1 MDLMY
6 FLVFALGFFIGS
18 LIVYLISFQLRNSFS
33 HDSDIAFKKFQ
44 DFASEKLNDK
54 IEKVDNRFE
63 DKKKLIDNNLD
74 KVNKSLNE
82 LMTQSTLLRNKLEDS
97 QKETIN
103 LRETTVD
110 LKNILSNSQSRGQW
124 GERMAKDILN
134 MMGLIENINYTYQDP
149 VISGEKPDFTFN
161 LPKEKKLNMDV
172 KFPLTHYEKFI
183 SSKTDFEKEIEKK
196 AFLNDVKNHVN
207 SVGKKGYINSDT
219 VDYVL
224 LFIPNES
231 IYSFILENEKTV
243 NILEIAF
250 SKRIVLCSPI
260 TLYAVLSLIS
270 QAIKSF
276 SAEKNALK
284 LQLMVEEFYK
294 QWSLYSE
301 SMNKMGRALNSAKT
315 EYEALSGARTNKL
328 DASLEQIKTINLI
341 NNEEN

>member
-1 MDLMY
+1 MY
-6 FLVFALGFFIGS
+6 FLSFLIGFFLGS
-18 LIVYLISFQLRNSFS
+18 IVVYFISFHLRNSFS
-33 HDSDIAFKKFQ
+33 KDSDIAFKKFQ

-54 IEKVDNRFE
+54 IEKVDDRIAE
-63 DKKKLIDNNLD
+63 KKKLIDNNLEH
-74 KVNKSLNE
+74 VSKSLNE
-82 LMTQSTLLRNKLEDS
+82 LISQSTLLKTKLDES

-103 LRETTVD
+103 LRQTTND

-134 MMGLIENINYTYQDP
+134 MMGLIENVNYTYQDT
-149 VISGEKPDFTFN
+149 ISTGEKPDFTFN

-183 SSKTDFEKEIEKK
+183 SSKTDFEKDFEKK

-207 SVGKKGYINSDT
+207 SVSKRGYINSET

-231 IYSFILENEKTV
+231 IYSFILENENTI

-250 SKRIVLCSPI
+250 STRIVLCSPI

-284 LQLMVEEFYK
+284 LQLMVDEFYK
-294 QWSLYSE
+294 QWSLYTD
-301 SMNKMGRALNSAKT
+301 SMDKMGRALSSAKS
-315 EYEALSGARTNKL
+315 EYEVLSEARTNKL
-328 DASLEQIKTINLI
+328 DTSLEKIKTINFS
-341 NNEEN
+341 ND